1 MSQKRERTLA
11 EWITLGISLAIVLIL
26 VGLITY
32 EYFGRGNRP
41 AVIEVRPRLESLT
54 QAAGAYYLPVE
65 IANEGDQTAASV
77 WVEFTLFREDGSQ
90 ESARIQ
96 VEFLAGGA
104 TEEGVLIFRQNPAEG
119 RLAHT
124 VSFLKP

>member
-1 MSQKRERTLA
+1 MSQERQRTLA
-11 EWITLGISLAIVLIL
+11 EWVTLGISLTIMLAL

-41 AVIEVRPRLESLT
+41 AVIEVRPQLDELRQE
-54 QAAGAYYLPVE
+54 AGAYYLPVE
-65 IANEGDQTAASV
+65 VTNEGDQTAASV
-77 WVEFTLFREDGSQ
+77 WVELTLVAPDNGQ
-90 ESARIQ
+90 ESARLH

-104 TEEGVLIFRQNPAEG
+104 TEEGVVVFRQNPAEG
-119 RLAHT
+119 RLEDR

>member
-1 MSQKRERTLA
+1 MSQKRQRTLA
-11 EWITLGISLAIVLIL
+11 EWVTLSISLTIVLLL

-41 AVIEVRPRLESLT
+41 AVIEVRPRLESVR

-65 IANEGDQTAASV
+65 ITDQGDQTAGGL
-77 WVEFTLFREDGSQ
+77 WVEVTLDSGEDGR
-90 ESARIQ
+90 ESARLH
-96 VEFLAGGA
+96 VEFLDGGI
-104 TEEGVLIFRQNPAEG
+104 TEEGVVVFRQNPAEG
-119 RLAHT
+119 RLVHT